1 MRSDDVIDVG
11 GERKR
16 TSVGVEI
23 ITNPSIIF
31 LDEPISGL
39 DSYGGYSLVMLLKQI
54 AQSNATILFTIHQPS
69 SEIFF
74 LLDNVLFLRSGKV
87 FYQGSVH
94 RLIEYFEAHGYH
106 CPANYNPADFVMFIC
121 QTEVEENLLQR
132 NVYPLSPPPET
143 EIPPPESPLPS
154 RQQICET
161 LSGNTI
167 NFFKQIGW
175 IGYRE
180 LLSTF
185 RNKPALLGRFGVVI
199 VINVLFA
206 LIFRGAAGRDDA
218 DQANFQGHLGAIVIV
233 VSAAMFNTAL
243 PSIVNFPSER
253 LRFIAESIVGTYSAG
268 SYMIGKTLIEVPL
281 AFLQAIVQT
290 TVVYWSI
297 RFQGPYILIVLILWA
312 VAITSGALGI
322 FLGCVVKDPKQA
334 VEFAPLIFVP
344 QLLFVG
350 FYIRTSLIPVYIRWI
365 QYLCPLKYGVN
376 LAFLVEYGP
385 TTGLARANWS
395 RMLDENSIHLSD
407 WWIYVLVLL
416 SIYCGCKIISTML
429 LAKLVI

>member
-1 MRSDDVIDVG
+1 
-11 GERKR
+11 
-16 TSVGVEI
+16 
-23 ITNPSIIF
+23 
-31 LDEPISGL
+31 
-39 DSYGGYSLVMLLKQI
+39 MLLKQI
-54 AQSNATILFTIHQPS
+54 AKSNATILFTIHQPS

-74 LLDNVLFLRSGKV
+74 LLDNVIFLRSGRV

-94 RLIEYFEAHGYH
+94 RLIEYFANHGYN
-106 CPANYNPADFVMFIC
+106 CPANYNPADYVMFIC
-121 QTEVEENLLQR
+121 QTEEEERLLQR
-132 NVYPLSPPPET
+132 DIYPASPAPETELPPPELLPPSGEKICNMIT
-143 EIPPPESPLPS
+143 EY
-154 RQQICET
+154 
-161 LSGNTI
+161 LSK
-167 NFFKQIGW
+167 FFVQIGW
-175 IGYRE
+175 ISYRE

-185 RNKPALLGRFGVVI
+185 RNKPALIGRFGVVI

-206 LIFRGAAGRDDA
+206 LIFRGAGGRNDA
-218 DQANFQGHLGAIVIV
+218 NQANFQGHLGAIVIV

-253 LRFIAESIVGTYSAG
+253 LRFVSESTVGTYSAG

-297 RFQGPYILIVLILWA
+297 QLQGPYILIALILWA

-322 FLGCVVKDPKQA
+322 LLGCLVKDPKQA

-350 FYIRTSLIPVYIRWI
+350 FYIRTSLIPVYIRWV

-376 LAFLVEYGP
+376 LAFLVEYVP
-385 TTGLARANWS
+385 TSGIARRNWS
-395 RMLDENSIHLSD
+395 SMLDENSIHLSD
-407 WWIYVLVLL
+407 WWIYVLILL
-416 SIYCGCKIISTML
+416 SIYCGCKILSTIL
-429 LAKLVI
+429 LSKLAI